1 LGDLAVQRSWTSLSL
16 VSIALLTTLII
27 GCGGSAAN
35 SVVASNGSSTSNPS
49 PTPTP
54 AASPT
59 PTPSTPASTVID
71 NVQDSTSWLT
81 CGACGNNGGTGPVA
95 TFAFTPGIA
104 TPSESGRA
112 TNFSI
117 AANVAFTNAYWY
129 RQQPV
134 INSQINA
141 LTYQFDLYIPNG
153 MQTAPQAIEFEC
165 QQTVGGWV
173 YNFAWQAEYHG
184 GVWRTFDYGL
194 QQWQSANV
202 AFTPFTPGAWH
213 HILVEY
219 HNDTTSHT
227 VFHDA
232 ITVDGVRT
240 VVGITHNAFF
250 SGATKNQFTNAFQLD
265 SNSTATPYNV
275 YVDKMRITYQ

>member
-1 LGDLAVQRSWTSLSL
+1 MLM
-16 VSIALLTTLII
+16 I
-27 GCGGSAAN
+27 GCGGGAGT
-35 SVVASNGSSTSNPS
+35 SVAASNGGAAGPN
-49 PTPTP
+49 PTP

-59 PTPSTPASTVID
+59 PVASPTPTPVPGTPTGTVID

-81 CGACGNNGGTGPVA
+81 CGSCGNGGGTGPVA

-117 AANVAFTNAYWY
+117 SASVPFTNAYFY

-134 INSQINA
+134 ISHQINA
-141 LTYQFDLYIPNG
+141 LTYEFDLYIPSG

-165 QQTVGGWV
+165 QQTLNGWV

-213 HILVEY
+213 HIMVEY
-219 HNDTTSHT
+219 HDDTTSHT

-250 SGATKNQFTNAFQLD
+250 SGAANAQFTNAFQLD
-265 SNSTATPYNV
+265 SNGTATPYNV

>member
-1 LGDLAVQRSWTSLSL
+1 V
-16 VSIALLTTLII
+16 
-27 GCGGSAAN
+27 
-35 SVVASNGSSTSNPS
+35 
-49 PTPTP
+49 
-54 AASPT
+54 
-59 PTPSTPASTVID
+59 
-71 NVQDSTSWLT
+71 
-81 CGACGNNGGTGPVA
+81 
-95 TFAFTPGIA
+95 A

-117 AANVAFTNAYWY
+117 SATVPFTNAYFY
-129 RQQPV
+129 RQEPV
-134 INSQINA
+134 IKTQINA
-141 LTYQFDLYIPNG
+141 LTYEFDLYIPAG
-153 MQTAPQAIEFEC
+153 METAPQAIEFEC
-165 QQTVGGWV
+165 QQTLNGWV
-173 YNFAWQAEYHG
+173 YNFAWQAQYHG
-184 GVWRTFDYGL
+184 ANVWRTFDYGL

-202 AFTPFTPGAWH
+202 AFTPFTPGTWH

-219 HNDTTSHT
+219 HNDTTNHT

-250 SGATKNQFTNAFQLD
+250 SGAANNQFTNAFQLD